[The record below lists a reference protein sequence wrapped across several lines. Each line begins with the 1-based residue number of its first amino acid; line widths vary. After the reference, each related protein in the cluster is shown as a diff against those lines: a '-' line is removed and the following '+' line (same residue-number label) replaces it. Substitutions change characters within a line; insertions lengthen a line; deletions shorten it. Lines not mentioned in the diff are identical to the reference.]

1 MTETSP
7 HSHTHSVLESTH
19 QNIAHMHERT
29 LWWALALTG
38 GFMAIEF
45 FGGLWAGSLALVADS
60 LHMLTDT
67 AALGLALFAVV
78 WSKRHA
84 DEHRNYGYGRLQVLA
99 AFVNG
104 LTVLGLAAVLWAQAI
119 RRFWSAPAINDGLM
133 FWVALAGLFVNLAIF
148 VLLHKSHQG
157 SLNIRAAALH
167 VLGDMVS
174 SAAVV
179 LAALVIGRTGLT
191 WIDPLA
197 TLVVAAM
204 IANSSRKIISE
215 TSHILLEGRPRSFD
229 GAKVAAAIRNA
240 VPEVIGIH
248 HLHAWSLS
256 GEDVLLT
263 LHAPI
268 DEHAARSDDEVL
280 VAIKTVLVEQFHITH
295 STVQVE
301 RAGCADVQ
309 NRLTSH
315 DHAH

>member
-1 MTETSP
+1 MTGTLP
-7 HSHTHSVLESTH
+7 HNHTHSVLESAHKT
-19 QNIAHMHERT
+19 IAGMHEKT

-38 GFMAIEF
+38 GFMAVEF

-67 AALGLALFAVV
+67 AALGLALFAVL

-119 RRFWSAPAINDGLM
+119 RRFWNPPEINDGLM

-148 VLLHKSHQG
+148 VLLHRSHQG

-167 VLGDMVS
+167 VLGDLIS
-174 SAAVV
+174 SVAVV
-179 LAALVIGRTGLT
+179 VAALVIGRTGLT

-204 IANSSRKIISE
+204 IANSSRKIIGE

-229 GAKVAAAIRNA
+229 GAKVAAALRNA
-240 VPEVIGIH
+240 VPEVTGIH

-263 LHAPI
+263 LHATI
-268 DEHAARSDDEVL
+268 DDHAARSDDEVL
-280 VAIKTVLVEQFHITH
+280 LAIKTVLVEQCHITH

-301 RAGCADVQ
+301 RAGCADEQ
-309 NRLTSH
+309 TRHGTY